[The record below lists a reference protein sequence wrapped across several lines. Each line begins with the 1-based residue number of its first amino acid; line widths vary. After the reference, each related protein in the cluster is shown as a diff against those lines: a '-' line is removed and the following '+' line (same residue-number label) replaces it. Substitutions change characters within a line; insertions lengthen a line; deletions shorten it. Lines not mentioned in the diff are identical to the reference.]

1 MVPFCYRLR
10 KEIRFE
16 KRINS
21 YIVISE
27 IPLNVVRVSER
38 AVQILKLCDG
48 TRTPGEIADETHMME
63 EEQVFKI
70 CEYFN
75 KKGVLEIGPAQ
86 SGDCLPSVTVIIPTK
101 DRQSDIAE
109 CLESV
114 FSQTYPRHKMEV
126 IVIDDGSKDGT
137 GDIAGMFPCK
147 LLSHRKSRGQSYC
160 RNLGAGK
167 ANGEILAF
175 LDSDCVAGTTWLK
188 EIAAYFRWDSVGA
201 VGGFVEGHYMESP
214 LDRYEKVCSPL
225 NMGKRVLYDTEA
237 ESTFYVPSCNI
248 LVRRKAFLETGGFN
262 DNMDL
267 GEDVDFC
274 WRLRKR
280 GYTLLYVP
288 EGSVDHKHRNSLPM
302 FLKRRADYGTSEA
315 ILYNLDLEKKKR
327 FHIPPL
333 AAATYLLMATGA
345 VFFSLWPLLLS
356 LMSISL
362 DVIKKMSHLKALRI
376 KIKPRHTIF
385 SVIRSHFSFA
395 YFISFHILRYYFIL
409 LLLCGLFYPPLWLF
423 CAVTLIIT
431 SAVDYTTKRPGLS
444 YPLFLF
450 YYLLEHSA
458 YQIGVFTGCIRRR
471 SFRSYHPYFT
481 LLRFRG

>member
-1 MVPFCYRLR
+1 MIPFCYRLR

-16 KRINS
+16 KRMDS

-38 AVQILKLCDG
+38 AIQILKLCDG
-48 TRTPGEIADETHMME
+48 TRTLREIANETHIME

-75 KKGVLEIGPAQ
+75 KKGILEIEPAQ
-86 SGDCLPSVTVIIPTK
+86 SGDYLPFVTVIIPTK

-114 FSQTYPRHKMEV
+114 FSQDYPKHRIEV

-137 GDIAGMFPCK
+137 GNLASMFPCK
-147 LLSHRKSRGQSYC
+147 LLSHQKSRGQSYC
-160 RNLGAGK
+160 RNLGARE

-188 EIAAYFRWDSVGA
+188 EIVTYFQWDQVGA
-201 VGGFVEGHYMESP
+201 VGGYVDSYFATSP
-214 LDRYEKVCSPL
+214 LDRYEEVYSPL

-237 ESTFYVPSCNI
+237 DSTFYVPSCNI

-288 EGSVDHKHRNSLPM
+288 QGSVTHKHRNGLPM
-302 FLKRRADYGTSEA
+302 LLKRRADYGTSEA
-315 ILYNLDLEKKKR
+315 VLYNLDLEKKKR
-327 FHIPPL
+327 FHVPPL
-333 AAATYLLMATGA
+333 AAVTYLLMAISTIS
-345 VFFSLWPLLLS
+345 FSLWPLLFS
-356 LMSISL
+356 FMPAFL
-362 DVIKKMSHLKALRI
+362 DVMKKRRNLKALRI
-376 KIKPRHTIF
+376 KVKPWHTIF

-395 YFISFHILRYYFIL
+395 YFISFHILRYYFIFL
-409 LLLCGLFYPPLWLF
+409 SLCGLFYPPLWLF
-423 CAVTLIIT
+423 CVLTLIIT
-431 SAVDYTTKRPGLS
+431 SAVDYTTKRSGLS
-444 YPLFLF
+444 YLLFLF

-458 YQIGVFTGCIRRR
+458 YQIGVFMGCIRRR

-481 LLRFRG
+481 LLKFRG